1 MLKDKISKELFFEY
15 LNGLRNNGKLI
26 SDVYEATHRAL
37 DLINFEDELTRP
49 YHIIEKCFFTETEL
63 DYIYWYLFEKVEKR
77 IYDAK
82 THAEIA
88 YLGDDEALWEFLNR
102 E

>member
-1 MLKDKISKELFFEY
+1 MLKNKISKELFFDY
-15 LNGLRNNGKLI
+15 LNGLRNNEKLI
-26 SDVYEATHRAL
+26 SGVYEATNRAL
-37 DLINFEDELTRP
+37 DLINFDDELTRP
-49 YHIIEKCFFTETEL
+49 FHIIEKCFFTESEL
-63 DYIYWYLFEKVEKR
+63 DYIYWYLFEEVEKR

-88 YLGDDEALWEFLNR
+88 YLHDDESLWEFLNR

>member
-15 LNGLRNNGKLI
+15 LNGLRNNEKLI
-26 SDVYEATHRAL
+26 SGVYEATHRAL
-37 DLINFEDELTRP
+37 DLINLEDELTRP

-63 DYIYWYLFEKVEKR
+63 DYIYWYLFEKVEKK
-77 IYDAK
+77 IYNSE
-82 THAEIA
+82 THEVIA
-88 YLGDDEALWEFLNR
+88 DLIDDEALWEYLNR